1 MPKITAA
8 LRIFVDEMQG
18 DDMRRVALGFE
29 LFESAEKLHEVVVH
43 RVRYDWGEATPIQM
57 FERILEK
64 VVEAKHKTLLEWAQ
78 RAAQNDDGVAQCE
91 EGRGGEL
98 TGLRGVCLLAAG
110 RAVKRLAIGCSWA
123 ARSVV
128 VVA

>member
-1 MPKITAA
+1 MGIGADYFSAVMHQELLVLGALFATVTGQYCRLLGKTA
-8 LRIFVDEMQG
+8 R
-18 DDMRRVALGFE
+18 
-29 LFESAEKLHEVVVH
+29 
-43 RVRYDWGEATPIQM
+43 
-57 FERILEK
+57 
-64 VVEAKHKTLLEWAQ
+64 TLPT
-78 RAAQNDDGVAQCE
+78 RAD
-91 EGRGGEL
+91 RL